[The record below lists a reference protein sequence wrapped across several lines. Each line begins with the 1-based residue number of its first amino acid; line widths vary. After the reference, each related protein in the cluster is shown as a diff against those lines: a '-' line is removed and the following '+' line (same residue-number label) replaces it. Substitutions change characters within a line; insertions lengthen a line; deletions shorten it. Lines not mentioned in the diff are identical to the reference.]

1 MSFLTEPQ
9 RKQVFN
15 SVLKTIERKF
25 VNPKKTSPDIGS
37 LRGNFEHEITS
48 AVDAQ
53 SFEAA
58 MNRMLHALGASHT
71 GFFHESKP
79 RAGGKIA
86 LAATFMKADT
96 PDGARWVFQDV
107 HPGGSADNANIVP
120 GDVLLTI
127 DEAETTAAEP
137 LAFQLGQEYT
147 LGIRRTDGTA
157 ASVQVTLPGSKEK
170 KRPLIVPDKV
180 VVARKLAADIGLI
193 RVSMFPG
200 VLGMDVARDMSGA
213 VADLDAD
220 RLIFDLRGN
229 SGGGIGCLRLMSL
242 LCADVRGVGYS
253 LGKKQI
259 ANGTPEESLAR
270 FGRIPSSKLQV
281 LPLALRFATAGR
293 AVAVFTEGLGDRQHH
308 GRTVLLVNEHSAS
321 ATEMVAAFASEE
333 RLAHVVG
340 VKTPGRLVGA
350 SSFKVGH
357 GYRVALPV
365 AVYLTWAGQNL
376 EGVGVAPDT
385 ECGISF
391 EDLRS
396 GRDPQ
401 LERAQE
407 IARQL

>member
-1 MSFLTEPQ
+1 MSYLSEPQ
-9 RKQVFN
+9 RKQVFDA
-15 SVLKTIERKF
+15 VLRTIERKF
-25 VNPKKTSPDIGS
+25 VNPSKTNPDLGS
-37 LRGNFEHEITS
+37 LRDQFEHEVTS

-53 SFEAA
+53 TFEAA
-58 MNRMLHALGASHT
+58 MNRMLQALGASHT

-86 LAATFMKADT
+86 LAATFMKAET

-127 DEAETTAAEP
+127 DGAEVTTAEP

-147 LGIRRTDGTA
+147 LGLRRTDGTA
-157 ASVQVTLPGSKEK
+157 TDVQITLPGSKEK

-180 VVARKLAADIGLI
+180 VVARKLASDIGLI

-200 VLGMDVARDMSGA
+200 VLGMDVARDMSRA
-213 VADLDAD
+213 VAELDTD

-259 ANGTPEESLAR
+259 ANGTKKESLAR

-293 AVAVFTEGLGDRQHH
+293 AVAVFTEGLGQRRHH

-321 ATEMVAAFASEE
+321 ATEMAAAFASEE
-333 RLAHVVG
+333 RLAHLVG

-350 SSFKVGH
+350 SSFKVGY

-365 AVYLTWAGQNL
+365 AVYLTWSGQNL

-385 ECGISF
+385 ESGISF

-401 LERAQE
+401 LECAQE
-407 IARQL
+407 IARSL

>member
-1 MSFLTEPQ
+1 MSFLSEPQ
-9 RKQVFN
+9 RKQVFDA
-15 SVLKTIERKF
+15 VLKTIERKF
-25 VNPKKTSPDIGS
+25 VNPSNPSPDTS
-37 LRGNFEHEITS
+37 FLRTQFEREITS

-58 MNRMLHALGASHT
+58 MNRMLQDLGASHT
-71 GFFHESKP
+71 GLFHESKP
-79 RAGGKIA
+79 RAGGRIA
-86 LAATFMKADT
+86 LAATFMKAET

-107 HPGGSADNANIVP
+107 HPGGSADNAGIVP

-127 DEAETTAAEP
+127 DGAETTTAEP
-137 LAFQLGQEYT
+137 LVFQLGQDYT
-147 LGIRRTDGTA
+147 LGIRRANGVA
-157 ASVQVTLPGSKEK
+157 ANLQITLPGSKDK

-180 VVARKLAADIGLI
+180 VVARKLASNMGLI

-213 VADLDAD
+213 VAELDTD

-242 LCADVRGVGYS
+242 ICADARGVGYS

-259 ANGTPEESLAR
+259 ANGTQKESLAR
-270 FGRIPSSKLQV
+270 FSRIPSSKLQV

-293 AVAVFTEGLGDRQHH
+293 AVAVFTEGLGQRRHH
-308 GRTVLLVNEHSAS
+308 GRSVLLVNEHSAS

-333 RLAHVVG
+333 RLAHLVG

-350 SSFKVGH
+350 SSFKVGY

-365 AVYLTWAGQNL
+365 AAYFTWARQNL

-385 ECGISF
+385 ECDISF
-391 EDLRS
+391 EELRS

-407 IARQL
+407 IARNF

>member
-1 MSFLTEPQ
+1 MSFLSEPQ
-9 RKQVFN
+9 RKQVFDA
-15 SVLKTIERKF
+15 VIKTIERKF
-25 VNPKKTSPDIGS
+25 VNPSKPGPDTDS
-37 LRGNFEHEITS
+37 LRTQFEREITS
-48 AVDAQ
+48 AVDGQ
-53 SFEAA
+53 SFEVA
-58 MNRMLHALGASHT
+58 MNRMLQSLGASHT

-86 LAATFMKADT
+86 LAATFMKAET
-96 PDGARWVFQDV
+96 PDGPRWVFQDV

-127 DEAETTAAEP
+127 DGAETTTAEP
-137 LAFQLGQEYT
+137 LAFQLGQDYT
-147 LGIRRTDGTA
+147 LGIRRADGVA
-157 ASVQVTLPGSKEK
+157 ANLQVTLPGSQEK

-180 VVARKLAADIGLI
+180 VLARKLANDIGLI

-200 VLGMDVARDMSGA
+200 VLGMDVSRDMSRA
-213 VADLDAD
+213 VAELDTD

-259 ANGTPEESLAR
+259 VNGTRKESLAR
-270 FGRIPSSKLQV
+270 FSRIPSCKLQV

-293 AVAVFTEGLGDRQHH
+293 AVAIFTEGLGHRRHH
-308 GRTVLLVNEHSAS
+308 GRSLLLVNEHSAS

-333 RLAHVVG
+333 RVAHLVG

-350 SSFKVGH
+350 SSFKVGY

-365 AVYLTWAGQNL
+365 AAYFTWAGQNL

-391 EDLRS
+391 EDLRA

-407 IARQL
+407 IARKL